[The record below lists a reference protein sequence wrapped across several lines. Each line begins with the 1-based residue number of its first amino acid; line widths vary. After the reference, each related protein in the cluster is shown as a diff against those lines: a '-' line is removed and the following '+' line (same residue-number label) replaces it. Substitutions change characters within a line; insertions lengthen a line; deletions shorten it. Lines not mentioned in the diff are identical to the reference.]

1 MKGLLVTLTPKGAFD
16 HLEDLGAAYVAGYL
30 KKQGIECR
38 FLQLTEDLFEPERCA
53 GGRFD
58 YILFTL
64 YNVTKRKVYEACK
77 IIKNAAP
84 DIKIIVGGS
93 EVTINR
99 KLILEECEY
108 IDYAI
113 KGEGE
118 VTAYELLKAIEKS
131 EAVCNIEGVLYREEG
146 QVLEN
151 GDRELVENISSL
163 PWPDRSYLTDKKLT
177 VASITTS
184 RGCMGNCSF
193 CMTHDIWHTWRG
205 RAVDDVIEEI
215 KYLYNEFGI
224 DCINFT
230 DASFEDPDS
239 DCERMTQLL
248 DSIIAL
254 DFKLYFSVDFRA
266 DFIRRCSPEIL
277 KKLIKAG
284 LSRVV
289 VGIEAANE
297 SDLKL
302 YGKRATL
309 GQNYAIAELF
319 MNAGVPFYPG
329 FINFNPYSSVETI
342 EENLK
347 FFDRFKLGGRVTLF
361 ATELSAF
368 KGSRI
373 YSKIAAD
380 GMLDAKDGTY
390 HYKNPEIKCLI
401 DFLREEID
409 KLNRNGVHV
418 IQEIDSNL
426 EKADVLSYVLKK
438 RIIELNS
445 ADKEDIESIF
455 DVFSENFKAIR
466 EELNAICIEWYR
478 KLLDCTRAKDY
489 KGYELV
495 TKETRVEDII
505 IEAARK
511 LRKNMLHLFKQLALK
526 GYMVNVK
533 F

>member
-30 KKQGIECR
+30 NKQGIECR
-38 FLQLTEDLFEPERCA
+38 FLQLTEELFEPSRCA
-53 GGRFD
+53 NDKYD

-64 YNVTKRKVYEACK
+64 YNVTKIKVYEACEK
-77 IIKNAAP
+77 IKKAAP
-84 DIKIIVGGS
+84 NIKIIVGGS

-108 IDYAI
+108 IDYAV

-118 VTAYELLKAIEKS
+118 VTTFELLKAIENN
-131 EAVCNIEGVLYREEG
+131 EDVRNVEGVLYRREG
-146 QVLEN
+146 EAFEN
-151 GDRELVENISSL
+151 RDRELVENISLL
-163 PWPDRSYLTDKKLT
+163 PWPDRSYLIDKKLT

-184 RGCMGNCSF
+184 RGCKGNCSF
-193 CMTHDIWHTWRG
+193 CMTHDIWPVWRG

-239 DCERMTQLL
+239 NCERMNQLL

-254 DFKLYFSVDFRA
+254 DFKIYFSVDFRA
-266 DFIRRCSPEIL
+266 DFIRKCSSEIL
-277 KKLIKAG
+277 RKLIEAG

-289 VGIEAANE
+289 VGIETANE
-297 SDLKL
+297 NDLKL

-309 GQNYAIAELF
+309 RQNYEIAELF
-319 MNAGVPFYPG
+319 MNAEVPFYPG

-342 EENLK
+342 EENLN

-361 ATELSAF
+361 ATELSVF

-373 YSKIAAD
+373 YSKIEKD
-380 GMLDAKDGTY
+380 GLLDAKDGTY
-390 HYKNPEIKCLI
+390 HYKNPEMKYLI
-401 DFLREEID
+401 DFMREEIG
-409 KLNRNGVHV
+409 KLNRNGIHV

-438 RIIELNS
+438 RIIQLNND
-445 ADKEDIESIF
+445 DKEIIESLF
-455 DVFSENFKAIR
+455 NVFTENFKEIR
-466 EELNAICIEWYR
+466 EELNTICIKWYR
-478 KLLDCTRAKDY
+478 KLLDCTKAKDY
-489 KGYELV
+489 QGYERV
-495 TKETRVEDII
+495 TKEAQVEGVI
-505 IEAARK
+505 IESARK